1 MKRLLVVLFILSLL
15 VSVSSAQVYIG
26 SRQAGMGGTGV
37 ASAVGLNAVAFNPAG
52 LMRGPS
58 GEFLLS
64 LGAASQGIDQI
75 ISSFGEVTD
84 PAQFMVD
91 NYGTNLDADGS
102 VSGLLGLN
110 VAHIGLSVLIPNISA
125 NLSKPANS
133 LGGSVTAMANTA
145 IVLTAGH
152 TFTIPGVPIA
162 NLDVGANAKLLNSGF
177 GRLLIPGTPAPS
189 ATVEATQIYAT
200 GSGYGFDIGARS
212 NVEIPMLTDFSV
224 GVALRDIS
232 QTVKYSPKSRT
243 DKYTGSATG
252 GEPTITKGTES
263 AEADVDVTY
272 PTSLAIGCAGTIPG
286 IGLKVAADVTSV
298 SGGTNL
304 AGTGIGT
311 DYSVTNIGFE
321 YPLLLNTLILRAG
334 LASSSDISLTT
345 LGAKINI
352 PFITLELATMIDGKN
367 SKNTSYVV
375 DAGVA
380 F

>member
-1 MKRLLVVLFILSLL
+1 MKRLLVVLFVLSLL

-58 GEFLLS
+58 GEFLLT
-64 LGAASQGIDQI
+64 LGFASQGIDQI
-75 ISSFGEVTD
+75 VQSFSEVSD

-91 NYGTNLDADGS
+91 NYGTKLDADGS
-102 VSGLLGLN
+102 VSGLLGIN
-110 VAHIGLSVLIPNISA
+110 IAHIGVSVLVPSISA
-125 NLSKPANS
+125 NLSKQADT
-133 LGGSVTAMANTA
+133 LQGSVMASANTA

-152 TFTIPGVPIA
+152 TFTIPGIPIA
-162 NLDVGANAKLLNSGF
+162 NLDVGANAKLLNSGV
-177 GRLLIPGTPAPS
+177 GALTITGTPTPGAS
-189 ATVEATQIYAT
+189 VEATQIYGM
-200 GSGYGFDIGARS
+200 GSGYGFDLGVRGNI
-212 NVEIPMLTDFSV
+212 EIPMLTDFSI
-224 GVALRDIS
+224 GIALRDLA

-243 DKYTGSATG
+243 DTYSVASPGAD
-252 GEPTITKGTES
+252 PTITKGPEVTG
-263 AEADVDVTY
+263 ADLEVTY
-272 PTSLAIGCAGTIPG
+272 PTSLAIGCAGTVPV
-286 IGLKVAADVTSV
+286 IGLKLAADVTSV

-304 AGTGIGT
+304 TITGIAT
-311 DYSVTNIGFE
+311 DYSVTNIGLE

-334 LASSSDISLTT
+334 LATSSNISLTT

-352 PFITLELATMIDGKN
+352 PFITLELATIIDGKN
-367 SKNTSYVV
+367 AKNTSYVV